1 MTTQGPLG
9 NKQVRVEDWIT
20 ITPAG
25 ATGTAA
31 VNTVTVNASAGAV
44 PAGAYFALRS
54 PDALRQEAEAKQIL
68 SYHLWYS
75 KESAVDPLPTESNQT
90 GIQVVIA
97 SGQATD
103 VVASNT
109 VSAINAYFTGT
120 VPAVS
125 FSAERSGNDV
135 VITNQTV
142 GPARVVDG
150 IGSRNSVAASTGF
163 SFAST
168 TPGVN
173 VSSVSFTIA
182 STIEGSSATGASILT
197 LIPQITDN
205 VIVSTYEVSDNPES
219 LCILCPDGTEFDQ
232 GGVGQHLLLTAGSE
246 GFYLWYNSGS
256 VATIHRIAGIT
267 ADTDGS
273 LGGLGLV
280 LDSSSGLFNFWF
292 NVSALSEVTSIRTI
306 ADADGSLA
314 GTFFKI
320 DDIGASSEHYVW
332 FNVSALAEVTSIRT
346 VADVDGDLAGTFF
359 KIDDLSASSEHYV
372 WMSVSAIVETT
383 RIQMPADATG
393 WPASAA
399 DAAFFQVRTANDAA
413 AGSAFY
419 VWFSVAGLATD
430 PVAGSGVGIEITTIA
445 SADVAAVIAT
455 QTASVINAFAF
466 GGSTSFTAVASA
478 DSITLTQVE
487 VGPVSPFASSGAAA
501 SDVTA
506 SVIVSTLSSGL
517 ATSVDPA
524 PVVTGVGI
532 QVDILRDDM
541 ANTVATQ
548 VGSAIG
554 LATEQNFG
562 TPTVSATE
570 VLVTGS
576 IVGPTPNAS
585 DNNTGFSIST
595 VTQGLASSVD
605 PAPSVTGIG
614 IRVDIDPND
623 TAATIA
629 AQLGS
634 VLQAVSEF
642 ADDFTTSV
650 SGIDVVVTV
659 GTVGNTPDAS
669 DNNTGFTIVTL
680 TQGTA
685 SSVDPAQ
692 GGSSVPVAIDSN
704 DSAATVA
711 SLLSLTMGLANES
724 GSFTTSVSGL
734 SICAINVN
742 EGTSETG
749 LTNTTGFS
757 ISALL
762 AGRNPNSDP
771 VAASTGLE
779 VSASRLSTSA
789 EVCTNTA
796 TVINANPTFTASVVG
811 DLVEVN
817 TAEAGIDLTASAVT
831 ASGVGLENVAADFS
845 VTFSNRHPNPDFDKE
860 TS

>member
-9 NKQVRVEDWIT
+9 NKQVRVEDWVT

-31 VNTVTVNASAGAV
+31 INTVTVNASAGAV
-44 PAGAYFALRS
+44 PAGAYFSLRS
-54 PDALRQEAEAKQIL
+54 PDALRQEAEGKPVIG
-68 SYHLWYS
+68 YHLWYS
-75 KESAVDPLPTESNQT
+75 KESAVDPLPRESNQT

-120 VPAVS
+120 VPAIS

-135 VITNQTV
+135 VITNQVV
-142 GPARVVDG
+142 GPSRVTDG
-150 IGSRNSVAASTGF
+150 TGSRNSVAASTGF

-205 VIVSTYEVSDNPES
+205 IIASTYEVSDNPES

-232 GGVGQHLLLTAGSE
+232 GGVGQHLLLTAGIQ

-292 NVSALSEVTSIRTI
+292 DVSAVP
-306 ADADGSLA
+306 
-314 GTFFKI
+314 
-320 DDIGASSEHYVW
+320 
-332 FNVSALAEVTSIRT
+332 EVTSIRT
-346 VADVDGDLAGTFF
+346 VADVDGNLAGTFF
-359 KIDDLSASSEHYV
+359 KIDDTSASSEHYV
-372 WMSVSAIVETT
+372 WMDVSAIVETT
-383 RIQMPADATG
+383 RIQMPLDATG

-399 DAAFFQVRTANDAA
+399 AAAFFQVRTANDAA
-413 AGSAFY
+413 AGSDFY
-419 VWFSVAGLATD
+419 VWYSVEGLATD
-430 PVAGSGVGIEITTIA
+430 PAGTGSGIEITGVA
-445 SADVAAVIAT
+445 SADVAAVIAV
-455 QTASVINAFAF
+455 QTASLINAFSFA
-466 GGSTSFTAVASA
+466 GSTSFTAAASA
-478 DSITLTQVE
+478 DSITITQVQ

-532 QVDILRDDM
+532 SVPLVRDDT

-554 LATEQNFG
+554 GATEQNFG

-570 VLVTGS
+570 VLVTIS
-576 IVGPTPNAS
+576 SVGATPNAS

-595 VTQGLASSVD
+595 VTQGVD
-605 PAPSVTGIG
+605 V
-614 IRVDIDPND
+614 
-623 TAATIA
+623 
-629 AQLGS
+629 
-634 VLQAVSEF
+634 
-642 ADDFTTSV
+642 
-650 SGIDVVVTV
+650 
-659 GTVGNTPDAS
+659 
-669 DNNTGFTIVTL
+669 
-680 TQGTA
+680 
-685 SSVDPAQ
+685 SVDPAQ
-692 GGSSVPVAIDSN
+692 GGSSVGVAISPN
-704 DSAATVA
+704 DTAAVVA

-724 GSFTTSVSGL
+724 GSFTTSVS
-734 SICAINVN
+734 AININ

-749 LTNTTGFS
+749 LGNTTGFS

-779 VSASRLSTSA
+779 VAASRLSTSA
-789 EVCTNTA
+789 EVCTTTA
-796 TVINANPTFTASVVG
+796 SVINADATFTASVVG
-811 DLVEVN
+811 NVVEVN
-817 TAEAGIDLTASAVT
+817 SAEAGIDITASAVT